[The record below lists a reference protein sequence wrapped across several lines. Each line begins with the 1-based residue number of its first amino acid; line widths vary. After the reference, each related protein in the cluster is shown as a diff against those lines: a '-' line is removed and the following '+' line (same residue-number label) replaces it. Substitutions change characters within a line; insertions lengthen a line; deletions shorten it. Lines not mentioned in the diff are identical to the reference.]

1 MDRPASSKPDPEDAG
16 LPTSAFDYDL
26 PEGLIASVP
35 AAHRDESRLLV
46 IDRARGSLAH
56 RRFRDIAAYVESG
69 DALVLNETRVLPARL
84 LGRKPTGA
92 RGEVLL
98 LHPAA
103 ETAGI
108 DTDTWTALVRPGAKL
123 RPGTV
128 LEVGPW
134 LSIEIGDAAADGT
147 RTVRLRTPLGTGA
160 ALERYGRVPLPPYI
174 ARDPTPEDTERYQT
188 VYARVPG
195 SVAAPTAGLHF
206 SPALIEALE
215 AAGIR
220 IVRLV
225 LHVGAGTFRPVE
237 VEDPGRHEMHAEWY
251 RIDPDAARA
260 INETRA
266 GGRRVWAVGT
276 TVVRTLETVT
286 DEAGVVGAG
295 EGRTRLFIRPPW
307 RFRAVDRLLTNFHL
321 PRSTLLMLVAA
332 FAGHDLVMRAYRE
345 AMRERYRFY
354 SYGDAMAIL

>member
-1 MDRPASSKPDPEDAG
+1 MQDAE

-26 PEGLIASVP
+26 PAELIASVP
-35 AAHRDESRLLV
+35 AARRDESRLL
-46 IDRARGSLAH
+46 ILDRRTASLAH
-56 RRFRDIAAYVESG
+56 RQFRDIASYVESG
-69 DALVLNETRVLPARL
+69 DVLVLNETRVLPARL
-84 LGRKPTGA
+84 LGRKPTGG

-98 LHPAA
+98 LHPHAA
-103 ETAGI
+103 DAGM

-128 LEVGPW
+128 LEVGPE
-134 LSIEIGDAAADGT
+134 LSVEIDEAAPDGS
-147 RTVRLRTPLGTGA
+147 RTVRLRTPLGTAA

-174 ARDPTPEDTERYQT
+174 AREPTAEDVERYQT

-206 SPALIEALE
+206 SPALIATLE
-215 AAGIR
+215 RAGVR
-220 IVRLV
+220 IARLV
-225 LHVGAGTFRPVE
+225 LHVSAGTFRPVE
-237 VEDPGRHEMHAEWY
+237 AEDPRLHPMHAEWY
-251 RIDPDAARA
+251 RVQEDAARA

-266 GGRRVWAVGT
+266 AGRRVWAVGT
-276 TVVRTLETVT
+276 TVVRTLETVAH
-286 DEAGVVGAG
+286 DGGVVAAG

-332 FAGHDLVMRAYRE
+332 FAGHDFVMRAYRE
-345 AMRERYRFY
+345 AIDEHYRFY